1 MTSPNNGDLTR
12 YRLDNNLLDSL
23 VKHIENIVVGKKQ
36 TQNMSYLSVTA
47 QKNLSSSLQ
56 RSMSPNNILNMV
68 FAIVDNAFQ
77 PLQSEG
83 VINLQQGRNA
93 YYDFAASGGSVGI
106 SDANKPYSEAVK
118 YVLTYLYPEKN
129 VTIFTYVDTAE
140 GRITSPIVD
149 LNSTD
154 LINSFRYLSID
165 PRRVKD
171 AVDLIGGSLNEGIQN
186 QARDISSLHLL
197 NQNDELLLTTGQQI
211 GEFLIRA
218 GQVLDPNN
226 TTALLEEY
234 GEKGVL
240 YNNVNAYWPEINAQ
254 IKLGEGDVENPS
266 FVRGVGNIIEG
277 IVNPTPSNNHRW
289 INTIIGQ
296 TEVFPEADNSNPT
309 SKRSFEI
316 LQSEVDYND
325 YVDFRNEIKNSE
337 TVTKIIKEQLGF
349 NKDKISPAALES
361 LALAFQQTVLNM
373 SVEDFYDYNSPF
385 TESLNEQVFDLIAP
399 QEEIRSLINQ
409 KSNYDVITNETGYDA
424 VVSKLLGL
432 DGLNIGDPETGEKL
446 EITAP
451 DEFKKHISEILREN
465 LDVRMTV
472 EEAGR
477 QVLEKMGISP
487 EGKLVPKL
495 EYYTQQYVQKP
506 YTTPGTT
513 YTDPITGETFTE
525 TSEGERLE
533 RITEEP
539 PVTENELG
547 TSESY
552 FHQSQIFQPLDIL
565 LQGRKRVQEEQK
577 RFEESVKDNQQ
588 TVAQQY
594 GLIPPMNVDADL
606 LGGAPG
612 LPGFRVTPTPVYTDE
627 DVATVLANRYADRPE
642 LLQFLAPKLTS
653 IADAF
658 RLSQQ
663 PGSLTQESFG
673 DFEYFTDTVTAGPEG
688 YIQGMIDG
696 KPNVLAPG
704 TKVDVERSRVVN
716 EYGEAVDDYTSSRT
730 MFEMFEA
737 DRPKSIQEYI
747 SREASRLE
755 KGFESSALFE
765 EEQRRLEQERQAED
779 ARQKR
784 QFVSQPVSIFGR
796 RRR

>member
-1 MTSPNNGDLTR
+1 
-12 YRLDNNLLDSL
+12 
-23 VKHIENIVVGKKQ
+23 
-36 TQNMSYLSVTA
+36 
-47 QKNLSSSLQ
+47 
-56 RSMSPNNILNMV
+56 
-68 FAIVDNAFQ
+68 
-77 PLQSEG
+77 
-83 VINLQQGRNA
+83 
-93 YYDFAASGGSVGI
+93 
-106 SDANKPYSEAVK
+106 
-118 YVLTYLYPEKN
+118 
-129 VTIFTYVDTAE
+129 
-140 GRITSPIVD
+140 
-149 LNSTD
+149 
-154 LINSFRYLSID
+154 
-165 PRRVKD
+165 
-171 AVDLIGGSLNEGIQN
+171 
-186 QARDISSLHLL
+186 
-197 NQNDELLLTTGQQI
+197 
-211 GEFLIRA
+211 
-218 GQVLDPNN
+218 
-226 TTALLEEY
+226 
-234 GEKGVL
+234 
-240 YNNVNAYWPEINAQ
+240 
-254 IKLGEGDVENPS
+254 
-266 FVRGVGNIIEG
+266 
-277 IVNPTPSNNHRW
+277 
-289 INTIIGQ
+289 
-296 TEVFPEADNSNPT
+296 
-309 SKRSFEI
+309 
-316 LQSEVDYND
+316 
-325 YVDFRNEIKNSE
+325 
-337 TVTKIIKEQLGF
+337 
-349 NKDKISPAALES
+349 
-361 LALAFQQTVLNM
+361 M

-446 EITAP
+446 EI
-451 DEFKKHISEILREN
+451 KKHISEILIEN

-539 PVTENELG
+539 PVTEDELG
-547 TSESY
+547 ASESY

-642 LLQFLAPKLTS
+642 LLQFLAPQLTS

-765 EEQRRLEQERQAED
+765 EEERRLEQERQTED